1 MTMTRCALAMLLLA
15 GAPAAWAQQG
25 TASLQCDGKYSNF
38 LRGVRDVEQRGGYV
52 EVRQDSVKVAGI
64 PGFEATYKV
73 STKGDKAIC
82 FAHPTD
88 KLFQG
93 CINRFSGQLSL
104 SKLSARPRPGDHGKL
119 DLLWYGNCRTARP
132 LF

>member
-1 MTMTRCALAMLLLA
+1 MIRNALAMLLLA
-15 GAPAAWAQQG
+15 GASLAWAQQG
-25 TASLQCDGKYSNF
+25 TARLQCDGKYSDF
-38 LRGVRDVEQRGGYV
+38 LRGTRDAESRGGYV
-52 EVRQDSVKVAGI
+52 EVSQDSVKLVGI

-82 FAHPTD
+82 FVLPAD

-104 SKLSARPRPGDHGKL
+104 SKLSAKPRPGEHGKL
-119 DLLWYGNCRTARP
+119 DLLWYGNCRTAKP

>member
-1 MTMTRCALAMLLLA
+1 M
-15 GAPAAWAQQG
+15 PW
-25 TASLQCDGKYSNF
+25 QCDGKYSDF
-38 LRGVRDVEQRGGYV
+38 LRGTRDVEHRGGYV
-52 EVRQDSVKVAGI
+52 EVSQDSVRVVAI

-73 STKGDKAIC
+73 STRGDKAIC
-82 FAHPTD
+82 FVLPAD

-104 SKLSARPRPGDHGKL
+104 SKLSAKPRPGEFGRL
-119 DLLWYGNCRTARP
+119 DLLWYGNCRTAKP